1 MMVFRWVLFSII
13 VEILFA
19 YALLFAQ
26 QPPLHNKDF
35 IMWINQFRQEA
46 VEAGISQQTID
57 LAFHNIA
64 LLPQAIALDQKQP
77 EFLQSFNQYY
87 QMRVTNKI
95 MLEARNLRQKNRSL
109 LRQLYKNYGVPE
121 QYLIA
126 FWGLESRFSKIMGNF
141 PVIQAL
147 ATLAFEGRREK
158 FFKTEL
164 IAALKIIDRQLIPL
178 EISQFKGSWAGA
190 FGGIQ
195 FIPTTFLKF
204 AVDWDRDKK
213 IDLWHNPQD
222 ILASAANYL
231 SAMGW
236 DKNISWGQEIILP
249 KDFPYEL
256 AETDILKPLSYW
268 KSLGIKAA
276 DPKPFPANDPMAA
289 VLMPMGADGPVFL
302 IYANFYLI
310 LKWNNSLYYALTV
323 GIMADKIVGYKGLS
337 WVVPTSFHPIS
348 FKELLL
354 VQCYLN
360 QSNLLSET
368 ADGKLGLKTRL
379 AIRVLQKKLGLR
391 QDGYPNK
398 ILLQYITLNASD
410 SCKE

>member
-1 MMVFRWVLFSII
+1 MMVFRWVLLSMAL
-13 VEILFA
+13 EILFTPA
-19 YALLFAQ
+19 WLVAQ
-26 QPPLHNKDF
+26 QLPLHKKDF
-35 IMWINQFRQEA
+35 IAWINQFQQEA
-46 VEAGISQQTID
+46 LEAGISQQTVD
-57 LAFHNIA
+57 LAFNKIA

-87 QMRVTNKI
+87 QLRITNKI
-95 MLEARNLRQKNRSL
+95 ISEARNLRQKNRSL
-109 LRQLYKNYGVPE
+109 LNQLYKNYGMPE

-158 FFKTEL
+158 FFKAEL
-164 IAALKIIDRQLIPL
+164 IAALRIIDQQLIPL

-190 FGGIQ
+190 FGGVQ
-195 FIPTTFLKF
+195 FIPTTFLQF
-204 AVDWDRDKK
+204 AVDWDQDKK

-231 SAMGW
+231 SSMGW
-236 DKNISWGQEIILP
+236 DKNISWGQEIIVP
-249 KDFPYEL
+249 KNFPYEL

-276 DPKPFPANDPMAA
+276 DTKPFPANDPMAA
-289 VLMPMGADGPVFL
+289 VLMPMGAEGPVFL

-323 GIMADKIVGYKGLS
+323 GILADKIVGYKGLS
-337 WVVPTSFHPIS
+337 WGAPASLQSIS

-354 VQCYLN
+354 VQCYLT

-368 ADGKLGLKTRL
+368 ADGKLGIKTRA
-379 AIRVLQKKLGLR
+379 AIRTLQKKLGFK
-391 QDGYPNK
+391 QDGYPNT
-398 ILLQYITLNASD
+398 ILVQYVSSNISD
-410 SCKE
+410 ACKK